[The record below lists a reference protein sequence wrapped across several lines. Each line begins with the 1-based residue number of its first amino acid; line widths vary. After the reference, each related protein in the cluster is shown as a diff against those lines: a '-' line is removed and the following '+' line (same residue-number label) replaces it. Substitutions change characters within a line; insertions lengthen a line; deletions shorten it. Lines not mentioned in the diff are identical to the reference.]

1 MKDEFYFPSKDGNTE
16 IHTIE
21 WKPEGHVKAVLQLSH
36 GMVEYV
42 DRYSDLHSISVTKD
56 FMLLAMTIWGMESQ
70 YRANQSMD
78 FLMKNMEM
86 HVSLGIYIH

>member
-1 MKDEFYFPSKDGNTE
+1 MLTG
-16 IHTIE
+16 IRI
-21 WKPEGHVKAVLQLSH
+21 
-36 GMVEYV
+36 
-42 DRYSDLHSISVTKD
+42 LHSISVTKD